1 MECKFV
7 VGQKVVCINDQPRR
21 PTAEKLLTIG
31 NIYTVSGFDIDLVDQ
46 IFITLMETDGKGYWS
61 ISNPAWFPH
70 RFKPLEETKTDISIF
85 TKLLRPTKTKAPVK
99 VSERV

>member
-7 VGQKVVCINDQPRR
+7 VGQKVVCIDDQPRL
-21 PTAEKLLTIG
+21 PSGKKLLTIG
-31 NIYTVSGFDIDLVDQ
+31 NIYTVSGFDIDYADR
-46 IFITLMETDGKGYWS
+46 IFINLKETDGYKGFY
-61 ISNPAWFPH
+61 NPAWFPH

-99 VSERV
+99 VTENA